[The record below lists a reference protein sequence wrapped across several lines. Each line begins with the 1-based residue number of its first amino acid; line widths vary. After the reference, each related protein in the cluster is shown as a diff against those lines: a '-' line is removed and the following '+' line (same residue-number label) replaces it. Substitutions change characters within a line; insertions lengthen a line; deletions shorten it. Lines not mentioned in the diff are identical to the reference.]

1 MSATVSSPN
10 IYIFYPYLEYDESQK
25 SRDQNGRV
33 GTKIAIYEDELGSGK
48 MKLPARGPKTTADK
62 VTD

>member
-1 MSATVSSPN
+1 MSSFLCPQGPGLAPADITTHR
-10 IYIFYPYLEYDESQK
+10 YLEK
-25 SRDQNGRV
+25 V
-33 GTKIAIYEDELGSGK
+33 AIHTAKELGSGK